1 MLATAEGNLG
11 EKLERLGEGEE
22 DEL

>member
-11 EKLERLGEGEE
+11 EKLERLGEGEK
-22 DEL
+22 DEQ